1 MRFDLNSWEEIFITL
16 ARDKSRSLL
25 TAFGVFWGIFM
36 LIVLIGL
43 GNGLKGFMSRNF
55 EGVAHN
61 TSFLSSN
68 RTSLPYKGFQKGR
81 TWNLQ
86 NKDLG
91 LLLKIDGIEKVCPV
105 VFRWGSSV
113 FYNELTSKG
122 FIINGTLPV
131 YAELETQ
138 DLAYGRFINAI
149 DVSENRKVCVIGE
162 QVYNDLFKG
171 TGDPTGKSIGIEG
184 VYYQVIGVLN
194 ASNSNVNIGG
204 NSRQKV
210 FMPLSTMQNI
220 YNERDKINIIMLG
233 GSPGAVMSKLQPEVE
248 QVIKAANSINPDDK
262 QAVFFLNTE
271 ALFGMVTNLQ
281 MGINILIW
289 LVGLGTLFAGII
301 GVSNIMMVTVKER
314 TTEFGIRRAIG
325 ALPQDVLGQ
334 IILESIVIT
343 ILAGTVGLLLAV
355 LTLSGVESI
364 INQAQT
370 APINF
375 QVSFGLAIGTF
386 IILMLLGVFAGLA
399 PAYRALA
406 IKPIDA
412 IREE

>member
-16 ARDKSRSLL
+16 ARNKSRSLL

-43 GNGLKGFMSRNF
+43 GNGLKGFMNKNF

-61 TSFLSSN
+61 TSFLSSS
-68 RTSLPYKGFQKGR
+68 RTSLAYKGFQKGR
-81 TWNLQ
+81 FWNLE
-86 NKDLG
+86 NKDLN
-91 LLLKIDGIEKVCPV
+91 LLLKIDGVEKVCPV
-105 VFRWGSSV
+105 EFKWGV
-113 FYNELTSKG
+113 TANYNELSSNG
-122 FIINGTLPV
+122 AIINGTLPV
-131 YAELETQ
+131 YTELESL
-138 DLAYGRFINAI
+138 DLRYGRFLNAI
-149 DVSENRKVCVIGE
+149 DISETRKVCVIGE
-162 QVYNDLFKG
+162 QIYNDLFKG
-171 TGDPTGKSIGIEG
+171 NIDPTGRSISIQG
-184 VYYQVIGVLN
+184 VYYQVIGVMKAGN
-194 ASNSNVNIGG
+194 TNINIGG
-204 NSRQKV
+204 RSEQKI
-210 FMPLSTMQNI
+210 FMPLSTVQSI
-220 YNERDKINIIMLG
+220 YNRGDQIDLIMIG
-233 GSPGAVMSKLQPEVE
+233 GSPGAVMSKLQPEIE
-248 QVIKAANSINPDDK
+248 SVIKAAHSIHPDDK
-262 QAVFFLNTE
+262 QGIFFLNTE

-281 MGINILIW
+281 VGINLLIW

-343 ILAGTVGLLLAV
+343 ILAGTVGLVLAV
-355 LTLSGVESI
+355 LTLSGVETI
-364 INQAQT
+364 ANQTQT
-370 APINF
+370 SPINF